1 MNEEEQE
8 TLEQSLNQDE
18 FFQNMNSLL
27 SVTTDFEK
35 REYDYEWIDIID
47 ETLPYLDNILRN
59 PKRFIINEEEVVQ
72 VEKSKKVTVESIIH
86 LSQHTNYIQKI
97 EDNGDVK
104 PSKILNINKEESL
117 DTYENRFI
125 YTLINNTRTFFEK
138 RKSETGEYSYFK
150 DKKHLKYEANTI
162 LNTEEVQLSLEL
174 SSKNEAKLDTKK
186 QAGEESVADRLK
198 RIKIQLDGFSSTELM
213 QILSKLHVPPVR
225 SPIRKTNV
233 ILKNPNFQKAEAL
246 WNYMQS
252 YEQKDINENDHQS
265 YYETGNLKKEYNQA
279 FLSLYMANKILD
291 HENKTASES
300 KLLSQTINRL
310 IENILDSNYEITE
323 QEIKDLFDKQIKL
336 IKTANEIKR
345 KRIKKLLLDKLEE
358 EEKSYTNDWKILE
371 ETTIC

>member
-1 MNEEEQE
+1 
-8 TLEQSLNQDE
+8 
-18 FFQNMNSLL
+18 
-27 SVTTDFEK
+27 
-35 REYDYEWIDIID
+35 
-47 ETLPYLDNILRN
+47 
-59 PKRFIINEEEVVQ
+59 
-72 VEKSKKVTVESIIH
+72 
-86 LSQHTNYIQKI
+86 
-97 EDNGDVK
+97 
-104 PSKILNINKEESL
+104 
-117 DTYENRFI
+117 
-125 YTLINNTRTFFEK
+125 
-138 RKSETGEYSYFK
+138 
-150 DKKHLKYEANTI
+150 
-162 LNTEEVQLSLEL
+162 
-174 SSKNEAKLDTKK
+174 
-186 QAGEESVADRLK
+186 
-198 RIKIQLDGFSSTELM
+198 M
-213 QILSKLHVPPVR
+213 QTLSKLHVPPVR

-265 YYETGNLKKEYNQA
+265 YYDTGNLKKEYNQA

-291 HENKTASES
+291 HENKTASEY

-336 IKTANEIKR
+336 IKTANEMKR